1 MLIFLTI
8 LALQCSCLILP
19 GPDFFVTISNSIK
32 FGHKYGIYTA
42 LGIACGILLNTFI
55 VYWFGSFLLYK
66 QPILFKILILAGVGY
81 LTYIAFN
88 LFKDVFAS
96 KELNSNGSEHI
107 KNLNNFDRPSNI
119 KLFLN
124 GTFTNLANAKVLV
137 FFSSM
142 LSLVDELSSIWV
154 FITWIAIAAT
164 TLAWF
169 CIVAIFFGNN
179 KLRQLFFRNIK
190 KIEFVSGIFI
200 TSFIIIITFELLE
213 ILT

>member
-19 GPDFFVTISNSIK
+19 GPDFFVITSNSIK

-42 LGIACGILLNTFI
+42 LGISSAILLNTFI
-55 VYWFGSFLLYK
+55 VYWFGSFLLYQ
-66 QPILFKILILAGVGY
+66 QPLLFKALILAGACY
-81 LTYIAFN
+81 LIYMAYN
-88 LFKDVFAS
+88 LFKDVFI
-96 KELNSNGSEHI
+96 KTELNSSASNHV
-107 KNLNNFDRPSNI
+107 KNLNNFDRPSNL
-119 KLFLN
+119 KLFLS
-124 GTFTNLANAKVLV
+124 GAFTNLANVKVFV

-142 LSLVDELSSIWV
+142 LSLVDELSS
-154 FITWIAIAAT
+154 FWIFMVWMSIAAT

-179 KLRQLFFRNIK
+179 KLRQIFFRNIK

-200 TSFIIIITFELLE
+200 SVFVIIIFIELFL
-213 ILT
+213 